1 MLGKGILQLNQYIVY
16 IGLTFINMII
26 WYNKLWLFIRIYN
39 ICVIVFINMII
50 KRKNKNEQRRR
61 NWKWNKN
68 SELRMEISSVL
79 NKHITIVY
87 LFLVTMSSKFYSQRK
102 ESTLNHSK

>member
-16 IGLTFINMII
+16 IGLTLINMII

-79 NKHITIVY
+79 NKHITIVKNF
-87 LFLVTMSSKFYSQRK
+87 LFFIGVILLINYHDI
-102 ESTLNHSK
+102 L